1 MDFVYTQVT
10 AAVTTLGVRFQ
21 CIPVGQM
28 FRELSQRALFWL
40 FDEHVS
46 IPRHLSLYLFRAQM
60 LMALSSWPKKK
71 MMMFMM
77 LTLVICWS
85 GSYFSQCWR
94 TLFNQNNLAH
104 TQSHFQERWIQWNIK
119 TNPNINSAKKIGL
132 LGKNHKKI
140 YSEIKHL
147 SATFLVK
154 CSIVLQC
161 NAWRM
166 TAWRHS
172 KSGLIS
178 TTALAAT

>member
-1 MDFVYTQVT
+1 MHPGRSNVPWTFTEGSVLTFWWTCIDSPSSFS
-10 AAVTTLGVRFQ
+10 LSFQ
-21 CIPVGQM
+21 
-28 FRELSQRALFWL
+28 
-40 FDEHVS
+40 
-46 IPRHLSLYLFRAQM
+46 

-85 GSYFSQCWR
+85 ASYFSQCWS

-178 TTALAAT
+178 LVLVP